1 MNKAIRFARENEPE
15 LLAKQQAMIE
25 EIKRIR
31 AENNYE
37 LYKPYYEQELNK
49 QSQLAREKRLE
60 HSQEQ
65 SKDYESGPNF
75 W

>member
-1 MNKAIRFARENEPE
+1 MNKAIRFAQENEPE

-37 LYKPYYEQELNK
+37 LYQMYYRAELERRN
-49 QSQLAREKRLE
+49 QLLQQKNDPDRGY
-60 HSQEQ
+60 
-65 SKDYESGPNF
+65 DGPSF
-75 W
+75 